1 MGVLSCVFVII
12 GAIVGAGFASGKEM
26 YTFFYIHG
34 KNGIIGIAISVL
46 LLGYAIYKTLKVIKK
61 YNLQSY
67 DDLLDIAIGNI
78 KLKKINIKIILNFII
93 NTFLLI
99 TFFVMCAGFTAYFKQ
114 VLEIPEIISSILVAV
129 FCYILLN
136 KNIKGVLILNWL
148 LIPMMIIVLIIL
160 GIKTFTPTYELET
173 IASNNLWYVKAILY
187 ASYNSI
193 TLISILLPLKKY
205 IKNKKDIMKIS
216 VICIIAITILSG
228 VIMLLLNS
236 ITGDIGKIEMPA
248 VYASGN
254 LGLVYKYLY
263 GIIIIGA
270 IITTAISSAYGFL
283 NNVSKTKEK
292 YLKNNLLICLVSIFV
307 SFLGFSNLV
316 NNLYPVFGILG
327 LLQLLFI
334 FRCK

>member
-12 GAIVGAGFASGKEM
+12 GAVVGAGFASGKEM
-26 YTFFYIHG
+26 YTFFYIYG
-34 KNGIIGIAISVL
+34 KNGIIGILISVL
-46 LLGYAIYKTLKVIKK
+46 LLGYAIYKTLRIIKE
-61 YNLQSY
+61 YDLQSY

-114 VLEIPEIISSILVAV
+114 VLDIPEIISSILVAV

-136 KNIKGVLILNWL
+136 KNIKGVLILNWI
-148 LIPMMIIVLIIL
+148 LIPMMIIVLIAL
-160 GIKTFTPTYELET
+160 GIKTFTPIYEVET
-173 IASNNLWYVKAILY
+173 IAKNDIWYIKAILY

-205 IKNKKDIMKIS
+205 IKNKKDIIKIS
-216 VICIIAITILSG
+216 AICILLITILSG
-228 VIMLLLNS
+228 IIMLLLNS

-283 NNVSKTKEK
+283 NNVSKTKTK
-292 YLKNNLLICLVSIFV
+292 YIKNNLLICLISVFV

-327 LLQLLFI
+327 LIQLIFI
-334 FRCK
+334 FKCE

>member
-1 MGVLSCVFVII
+1 
-12 GAIVGAGFASGKEM
+12 
-26 YTFFYIHG
+26 
-34 KNGIIGIAISVL
+34 
-46 LLGYAIYKTLKVIKK
+46 
-61 YNLQSY
+61 
-67 DDLLDIAIGNI
+67 
-78 KLKKINIKIILNFII
+78 
-93 NTFLLI
+93 
-99 TFFVMCAGFTAYFKQ
+99 
-114 VLEIPEIISSILVAV
+114 
-129 FCYILLN
+129 
-136 KNIKGVLILNWL
+136 
-148 LIPMMIIVLIIL
+148 
-160 GIKTFTPTYELET
+160 
-173 IASNNLWYVKAILY
+173 
-187 ASYNSI
+187 
-193 TLISILLPLKKY
+193 
-205 IKNKKDIMKIS
+205 
-216 VICIIAITILSG
+216 
-228 VIMLLLNS
+228 MLLLNS

-334 FRCK
+334 FKCK

>member
-12 GAIVGAGFASGKEM
+12 GAVVGAGFASGKEM
-26 YTFFYIHG
+26 YTFFYIYG
-34 KNGIIGIAISVL
+34 KNGIIGILISVL
-46 LLGYAIYKTLKVIKK
+46 LLGYAIYKTLKIIKE
-61 YNLQSY
+61 YDLQSY
-67 DDLLDIAIGNI
+67 NELLDIAIGNI

-114 VLEIPEIISSILVAV
+114 VLDIPEIISSILVAV

-148 LIPMMIIVLIIL
+148 LIPMIIIVLIAL
-160 GIKTFTPTYELET
+160 GIKTFTPIYEVET
-173 IASNNLWYVKAILY
+173 IAKNDIWYIKAVLY

-205 IKNKKDIMKIS
+205 IKNKKDIIKIS
-216 VICIIAITILSG
+216 AICILLITILSG
-228 VIMLLLNS
+228 IIMLLLNS

-254 LGLVYKYLY
+254 LSIIYKYLY

-283 NNVSKTKEK
+283 NNISTTKSK
-292 YLKNNLLICLVSIFV
+292 YIKNNLLICLTSVFV
-307 SFLGFSNLV
+307 SSIGFSNLV

-327 LLQLLFI
+327 LIQLIFI
-334 FRCK
+334 FKCE